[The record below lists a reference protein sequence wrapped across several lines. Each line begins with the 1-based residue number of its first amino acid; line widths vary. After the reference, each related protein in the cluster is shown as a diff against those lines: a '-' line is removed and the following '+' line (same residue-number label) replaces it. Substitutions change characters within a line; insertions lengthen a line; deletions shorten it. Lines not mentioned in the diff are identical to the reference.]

1 MSAASILAR
10 FEKRIESMVNRPFAK
25 AFRAEVQPV
34 EIAAALQRECDDKAA
49 IVAKGRTLAPNAYVV
64 ELGTHDYERL
74 AAYEQP
80 LTGELASMVDEH
92 VAAQRYSL
100 LGPTSVRLLH
110 VADLDTGMLRV
121 RGEGHAQAS
130 SGTHRPPAPTS
141 EQHQPAPPRPAD
153 ETWLELGATLVPLGR
168 SVVIGRSPDA
178 GLRLEAAEVSR
189 HHAKVERMGDA
200 DILTDLG
207 STNGVLVNGSR
218 VREVALHDGDTVT
231 IGTTTIVYRRRA
243 RP

>member
-1 MSAASILAR
+1 MSSGGILAR
-10 FEKRIESMVNRPFAK
+10 FERRVETMVNRPFAK

-80 LTGELASMVDEH
+80 LTSELASMVDEH

-100 LGPTSVRLLH
+100 LGPTSVRLTH
-110 VADLDTGMLRV
+110 VDDLDTGMLRV

-130 SGTHRPPAPTS
+130 SGTRRAPAPAT
-141 EQHQPAPPRPAD
+141 EQQPTAPQPAD

-178 GLRLEAAEVSR
+178 GLRLDAPEVSR
-189 HHAKVERMGDA
+189 QHAKVERMGDA

-218 VREVALHDGDTVT
+218 VREVALHDGDSLT
-231 IGTTTIVYRRRA
+231 IGTTTIVYRRRD
-243 RP
+243 RR